1 MGGSSVVYSNKY
13 DLKEGGFLE
22 IGVASTKIKRD
33 LKTLGISSALARRVA
48 VVAYEAE
55 MNVVI
60 HAGGGELR
68 IFVEPE
74 RIVVEAEDHGPGI
87 ANLELAMQE
96 GYSTASDA
104 VRELG
109 FGAGMGL
116 PNIKRNAD
124 KLEIDTE
131 VGRGTL
137 LRAVFF
143 MEG

>member
-1 MGGSSVVYSNKY
+1 MVYSNKY